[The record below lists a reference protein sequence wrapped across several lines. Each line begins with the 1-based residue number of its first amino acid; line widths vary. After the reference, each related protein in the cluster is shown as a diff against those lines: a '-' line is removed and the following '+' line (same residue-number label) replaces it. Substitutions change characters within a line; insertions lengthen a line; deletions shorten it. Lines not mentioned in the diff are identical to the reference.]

1 MDQVFTEMENSQSA
15 IAPYYAGDI
24 VMMME
29 NNEDLDYAMP
39 ENGSNLFYDAMCIPT
54 CSKNKENAA
63 ISGDC
68 IKLMNF
74 SAFSLFLLQVGI
86 HIAS

>member
-1 MDQVFTEMENSQSA
+1 MCIRDR
-15 IAPYYAGDI
+15 YYAGDI

-54 CSKNKENAA
+54 
-63 ISGDC
+63 
-68 IKLMNF
+68 
-74 SAFSLFLLQVGI
+74 
-86 HIAS
+86 

>member
-1 MDQVFTEMENSQSA
+1 MLTRRLQSFRTKPLLKKYVMDQVFTEMENSQSA

-39 ENGSNLFYDAMCIPT
+39 ENGSNLSMTQCV
-54 CSKNKENAA
+54 
-63 ISGDC
+63 
-68 IKLMNF
+68 
-74 SAFSLFLLQVGI
+74 FLLAVKTKRMPKI
-86 HIAS
+86 H